1 MKLFFDQFFNGVG
14 QGVVYASVA
23 LALVIIYRTT
33 GLLNFAQGEMA
44 LFSTFLA
51 WKLTEAR
58 DQVGGGRTGG
68 GGLLLHGLGVVPAVI
83 LAFVISFIGGAVI
96 ERVLIRPVEGSK
108 SPLNVVIV
116 TLGMFLGINA
126 LAALIFIKPGQEAA
140 QIPLL
145 FASGKTLGIETQTI
159 GRAGILVA
167 ECVLLYLLLQRTKLG
182 LSLRAVASSPDSAKL
197 VGINPGVMLMVG
209 WAIAAAIGSVA
220 GVLTASQGT
229 GSFDPSLMQQ
239 VLVYSFAAAALGGFD
254 SLLGAVV
261 GGLVVGVARSLTIQ
275 YVHALEGIEL
285 VVPFGLIL
293 VVLLVRPN
301 GLFGRNVVERV

>member
-1 MKLFFDQFFNGVG
+1 MQLFFDQFFNGVG
-14 QGVVYASVA
+14 TGVVYASVA
-23 LALVIIYRTT
+23 LALVLIYRTT

-44 LFSTFLA
+44 LFSTFLT
-51 WKLTEAR
+51 WKLCEKTGT
-58 DQVGGGRTGG
+58 VGG
-68 GGLLLHGLGVVPAVI
+68 GGLLGLHSLGIVPAMF
-83 LAFVISFIGGAVI
+83 LAIVISFVAGAVI

-126 LAALIFIKPGQEAA
+126 LAGLIFIRKGQDAL
-140 QIPLL
+140 QMPLL
-145 FASGKTLGIETQTI
+145 FPDGKHLGIQTATI
-159 GRAGILVA
+159 GRAGILVL
-167 ECVLLYLLLQRTKLG
+167 ECLVLYLLLQRTKLG
-182 LSLRAVASSPDSAKL
+182 LSLRAVASNAESAKL

-209 WAIAAAIGSVA
+209 WALAAAIGSVA
-220 GVLTASQGT
+220 GVLTASRGT
-229 GSFDPSLMQQ
+229 GSFDTSLMQQ

-254 SLLGAVV
+254 SPLGAVV
-261 GGLVVGVARSLTIQ
+261 GGLVVGIANSLTIQ